1 MSDNSRPDADH
12 ARATAVASTETSV
25 QAFVTQ
31 VKALRESSTRAGR
44 MAKQQLSALITGG
57 TAPERRKAA
66 EAAAKAAGAALLAVD
81 LNAISSKYIGETEK
95 SIDAVFKDA
104 ERSGSV
110 LYIDEADAL
119 LGKRTDVKD
128 AHDRYANLEVGYLLR
143 RIEAHPG
150 IAILSTNLKTNI
162 DPAIRK
168 RLRYFVELP

>member
-1 MSDNSRPDADH
+1 MSDDSRPAAHH
-12 ARATAVASTETSV
+12 ARTNANASTETSLE
-25 QAFVTQ
+25 AFVTQ
-31 VKALRESSTRAGR
+31 VKALRGNSTRAGR
-44 MAKQQLSALITGG
+44 IMRPQLSVLIAGG
-57 TAPERRKAA
+57 ATRDRRRAA

-95 SIDAVFKDA
+95 NIDAVFADA

-128 AHDRYANLEVGYLLR
+128 AHDRYANLEVGYLLQK
-143 RIEAHPG
+143 IEAHPG
-150 IAILSTNLKTNI
+150 IAILSTNLKASI